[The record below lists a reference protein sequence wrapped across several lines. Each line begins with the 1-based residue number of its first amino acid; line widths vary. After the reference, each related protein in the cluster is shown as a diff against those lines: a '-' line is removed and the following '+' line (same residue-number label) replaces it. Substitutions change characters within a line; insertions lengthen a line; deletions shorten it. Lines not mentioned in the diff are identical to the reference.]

1 VREWF
6 NVRSRGGVLVL
17 ADGTG
22 VGTAGLGAAVAVLD
36 WASAAAGTSSV
47 LVAWTP
53 ADAFEVAPLL
63 RAIHKARASGVP
75 LAAARSE
82 AVSVAREASDA
93 APAAPAAWA
102 GLRVFG
108 RLQ

>member
-1 VREWF
+1 
-6 NVRSRGGVLVL
+6 
-17 ADGTG
+17 
-22 VGTAGLGAAVAVLD
+22 
-36 WASAAAGTSSV
+36 
-47 LVAWTP
+47 VAWTP